1 MIETRPIPVVVVSGF
16 LGSGKTTML
25 LRVLQQAKAEGMR
38 ASVLMNEVGSVDVDG
53 IMISGQ
59 AAASMLE
66 RVTEGCLCCSKKSEL
81 AQCLERLAE
90 AAPDVI
96 FIELTG
102 VANPEEIVESMSEP
116 QLADKVALH
125 RIVTVLDA
133 EHAIDYNSIFS
144 TDRELVHTLRRQI
157 EVADLVLANKADLI
171 SSKTAA
177 KLDKMVRDR
186 NSACQLVLT
195 VRGDAKPSLILDGV
209 QRGRPAARSSHASSL
224 GSVRVGGVPLSPSP
238 GTRVYASPQQAA
250 SAPESESQPFTTL
263 QVITKQRQSYSR
275 VKSVTLYPGTAST
288 VTKRSFE
295 AFFAGRGNG
304 CLRAKG
310 FMPLGPG
317 GSMLLFQLAGK
328 RIEWQKSEYDGEPY
342 FVMIGIDLD
351 HARISA
357 EWEKLTKQ

>member
-1 MIETRPIPVVVVSGF
+1 MMETRPIPVVVVSGF

-25 LRVLQQAKAEGMR
+25 LRVLQHAKAEGMR

-53 IMISGQ
+53 IMVSGQ

-81 AQCLERLAE
+81 SQCLERLAE

-102 VANPEEIVESMSEP
+102 VANPEEIVEAMSEP
-116 QLADKVALH
+116 QLAAQVALH

-186 NSACQLVLT
+186 NAACQLVLT
-195 VRGDAKPSLILDGV
+195 VRGDVKPSLILDGIEKS
-209 QRGRPAARSSHASSL
+209 PLAKPKPSF
-224 GSVRVGGVPLSPSP
+224 GSVRVGGVPISPSP
-238 GTRVYASPQQAA
+238 GTRVFASPPQPA
-250 SAPESESQPFTTL
+250 SVSASQPFSAL

-275 VKSVTLYPGTAST
+275 VKSITLYPGTASA

-328 RIEWQKSEYDGEPY
+328 RVEWQKADYAGEPY
-342 FVMIGIDLD
+342 FVIIGIDLD

-357 EWEKLTKQ
+357 EWEKLTKH

>member
-25 LRVLQQAKAEGMR
+25 LRVLQHAKAEGMR

-53 IMISGQ
+53 IMVSGQ

-66 RVTEGCLCCSKKSEL
+66 RVTEGCLCCSKKGEL

-102 VANPEEIVESMSEP
+102 VANPEEIVEAMSEP
-116 QLADKVALH
+116 QLAPRIALH

-157 EVADLVLANKADLI
+157 EVADFVLANKADLI

-186 NSACQLVLT
+186 NAACQLVLT
-195 VRGDAKPSLILDGV
+195 VRGDVKPSFILDGIEKS
-209 QRGRPAARSSHASSL
+209 GHARPLPSPSF
-224 GSVRVGGVPLSPSP
+224 GNVRVGGVPISPSP
-238 GTRVYASPQQAA
+238 GTRVFASPQQAGA
-250 SAPESESQPFTTL
+250 PAPQPSAVL

-275 VKSVTLYPGTAST
+275 VKSVTLYPGTASA

-328 RIEWQKSEYDGEPY
+328 RIEWQKADYAGEPY

-351 HARISA
+351 HARVSA